1 MMLGGCPQAFMRMQD
16 APAITKAALDESD
29 HLAVEAVDL
38 MMAIVG
44 QEAARMGLA
53 CLAIGGVYI
62 CGGIFP
68 RVSHCSKPLQ
78 CPL

>member
-1 MMLGGCPQAFMRMQD
+1 MQD

-29 HLAVEAVDL
+29 SLSVEAVDL
-38 MMAIVG
+38 MMAIVA

-53 CLAIGGVYI
+53 CLASGGVYI

-68 RVSHCSKPLQ
+68 RVCRCLHVVAKLPL
-78 CPL
+78 L

>member
-1 MMLGGCPQAFMRMQD
+1 MQD

-29 HLAVEAVDL
+29 ALSVEAVDL

-44 QEAARMGLA
+44 QEAARMALA
-53 CLAIGGVYI
+53 CLATGGVYI

-68 RVSHCSKPLQ
+68 RVRLLSCNI
-78 CPL
+78 